1 MVGTPYWMAP
11 EVVTRKQYG
20 PKVRSG
26 GRGKWGVLME
36 GVFAGRRLVFGHHGH
51 RDDRRRTTVLERK
64 SVEGA
69 VPDRHQRK
77 ARHQGQGEAVAR
89 LPGFSGPV
97 FGCGGGQAVVGEG
110 FVETSVLEA
119 GATVGQPDAAYLG
132 REGRR
137 QATLALSSR
146 RSSCLLSF
154 VLYYIRD
161 RLYPMLLE
169 MHSIFLT
176 IICNIIVYFMIF
188 ACSSSYMGRILL
200 GT

>member
-110 FVETSVLEA
+110 FVESKDQIQNFENERCSDI
-119 GATVGQPDAAYLG
+119 QKKF
-132 REGRR
+132 E
-137 QATLALSSR
+137 R
-146 RSSCLLSF
+146 RSNK
-154 VLYYIRD
+154 IKGID
-161 RLYPMLLE
+161 K
-169 MHSIFLT
+169 
-176 IICNIIVYFMIF
+176 CNLFYVTLI
-188 ACSSSYMGRILL
+188 
-200 GT
+200 